1 MASNLNLPT
10 HNGVIESIYQ
20 QDKSGSTTSNPDHV
34 GSSRIIDSNGNSA
47 PSMNDFNT
55 SRNLVNKP
63 FTTDKIFEMDY
74 FKGLKHS
81 RNLFSTDEIDLYNK
95 TYRFGLLNPD
105 MALSGVRE
113 VLFFTKP
120 DLSIFS
126 RDDNDSKAKIESLS
140 SDLQGRTF
148 WQEMFETRKNAMM
161 SLQGSADGW
170 TDPFNHL
177 LQNTVSSNLSIPDLS
192 SEGIDSTKNSYGV
205 NITYRSSSEA
215 SNDSFDFSLEFRD
228 TKWLDVYYYFKM
240 YEEYETLKHH
250 GAVRPWKPYVCNKI
264 LHDQFSIYKFLLD
277 DDNETIIYFAK
288 YWGVYPKSLP
298 RDTFSNT
305 AFDTG
310 IVYNIDFKGQFFDD
324 SDPIIID
331 EFNRLSASY
340 FNDQKYRVDVYNDI
354 LGRIDGRA
362 ATAAYVFKEPSKRS
376 PTGQVFKLKWKG
388 SDVE

>member
-1 MASNLNLPT
+1 MASINTRT

-20 QDKSGSTTSNPDHV
+20 QDKSGSNPSNPDRA
-34 GSSRIIDSNGNSA
+34 GNSRIIDSNGNIA
-47 PSMNDFNT
+47 PSMNDAGV
-55 SRNLVNKP
+55 SASIVNHP
-63 FTTDKIFEMDY
+63 FETDKIFEMDY

-120 DLSIFS
+120 DLSLFS
-126 RDDNDSKAKIESLS
+126 RGDTDFKAETPLSLTK
-140 SDLQGRTF
+140 DLQGRTF
-148 WQEMFETRKNAMM
+148 WQEMFEQRMDAMM
-161 SLQGSADGW
+161 ALQGSADGW
-170 TDPFNHL
+170 NDPFNHL

-192 SEGIDSTKNSYGV
+192 SEGIESTKNAYGV

-215 SNDSFDFSLEFRD
+215 SNDSFDFSLEFKD
-228 TKWLDVYYYFKM
+228 TKWLDVYYFFRM

-250 GAVRPWKPYVCNKI
+250 GAVKPWKPYICNKI
-264 LHDQFSIYKFLLD
+264 LHDQFAIYKFLLD
-277 DDNETIIYFAK
+277 DDNETVIYFAK

-310 IVYNIDFKGQFFDD
+310 ITYSIDFKGQFFDD

-340 FNDQKYRVDVYNDI
+340 FNKQKYRVDVYNDV

-362 ATAAYVFKEPSKRS
+362 ATSAYIFKEESKRS
-376 PTGQVFKLKWKG
+376 STGFVWKLKWKG

>member
-1 MASNLNLPT
+1 MPSFNLPT

-20 QDKSGSTTSNPDHV
+20 QDKSGGTTSNSDHASN
-34 GSSRIIDSNGNSA
+34 GIIIDSNGNEA
-47 PSMNDFNT
+47 PSMNDGGTSVSIVNNPFNT
-55 SRNLVNKP
+55 N
-63 FTTDKIFEMDY
+63 KIFNMDY

-81 RNLFSTDEIDLYNK
+81 RNLFDTDEIDLYNK
-95 TYRFGLLNPD
+95 TYRFGILNPN

-120 DLSIFS
+120 DLSLFS
-126 RDDNDSKAKIESLS
+126 RDINDAAAKTNILS
-140 SDLQGRTF
+140 SDLKGRTF
-148 WQEMFETRKNAMM
+148 WEEMFQTRKPAMM
-161 SLQGSADGW
+161 ALQGSADGW

-192 SEGIDSTKNSYGV
+192 SEGIESTKNSYGV

-215 SNDSFDFSLEFRD
+215 SNDSFDFSLEFKD
-228 TKWLDVYYYFKM
+228 TKWLDVYYFFRM

-250 GAVRPWKPYVCNKI
+250 GAVKPWKPYIYNKI
-264 LHDQFSIYKFLLD
+264 LHDQFAIYKFLLD
-277 DDNETIIYFAK
+277 DDNETVIYFAK

-310 IVYNIDFKGQFFDD
+310 ITYSIDFKGQFFDD

-340 FNDQKYRVDVYNDI
+340 FNDQRYRVDVYNDI

-362 ATAAYVFKEPSKRS
+362 ATSAYVFKEESKRS
-376 PTGQVFKLKWKG
+376 PTGFVWKLKWKG
-388 SDVE
+388 SDAE